1 MGPQSEQGGS
11 VPGKVRRIV
20 TAVNNEGKSYIL
32 SDMQLPAAD
41 VKPGEA
47 VRAGV
52 WVTEGSP
59 ASNEG
64 THDPVPDG
72 VIMPIGPQQRGGS
85 VFRIVDIF
93 PDKVAPRDP
102 AEFPARGGHTT
113 PERSAKHP
121 GFHMTDT
128 VDYAVCLEGEIYAV
142 FDEDETLMR
151 AGDVLIQRG
160 TYHAWSNRSDAPA
173 RMLFILLDAEP
184 LTNHK

>member
-1 MGPQSEQGGS
+1 

-20 TAVNNEGKSYIL
+20 TAVNEAGRSYIL
-32 SDMQLPAAD
+32 SDMRLPTADIAAGD
-41 VKPGEA
+41 P
-47 VRAGV
+47 VRAGI
-52 WVTEGSP
+52 WITESAP
-59 ASNEG
+59 VSNEG
-64 THDPVPDG
+64 TRDPVPDG
-72 VIMPIGPQQRGGS
+72 IITPIGPKDRGGS

-142 FDEDETLMR
+142 LDDDETLMK

-160 TYHAWSNRSDAPA
+160 TYHAWSNRSDGPA
-173 RMLFILLDAEP
+173 RMLFILIDAEP
-184 LTNHK
+184 LKNH